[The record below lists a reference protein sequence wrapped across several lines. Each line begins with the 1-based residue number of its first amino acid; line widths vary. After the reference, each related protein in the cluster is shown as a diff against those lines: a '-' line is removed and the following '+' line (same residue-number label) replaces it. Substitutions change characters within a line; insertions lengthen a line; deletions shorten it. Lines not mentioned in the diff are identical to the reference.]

1 MRSKGEIEERR
12 GTGFGWVEREE
23 REKQG
28 VGRKMMG
35 EREKERDTA
44 CRDKWRGKDSNL
56 AVVGSHEGLDSLGG
70 LTQVVVGD
78 LGEKVVDNVG
88 SDVVV
93 DLQKKEIPL
102 LAAKPARDHS
112 VYEASHRRVAV
123 VNLPWEDWKLQG
135 EFEKNHGVSCDA
147 IIDMARHPPRRCHYK
162 LGPQTLSTLR
172 PKPTLLRMP

>member
-1 MRSKGEIEERR
+1 MPDFLGCGKGFGFRVLGFGLRVLCSGCGYVVLCFVRFVVWKWRSKGEIEERR
-12 GTGFGWVEREE
+12 GTGFGWVGKEE

-44 CRDKWRGKDSNL
+44 CRDKWRGKDNNL

-78 LGEKVVDNVG
+78 LGEKVVHHVG

-93 DLQKKEIPL
+93 DLPKKTRQRQ
-102 LAAKPARDHS
+102 PAPGS
-112 VYEASHRRVAV
+112 
-123 VNLPWEDWKLQG
+123 L
-135 EFEKNHGVSCDA
+135 C
-147 IIDMARHPPRRCHYK
+147 
-162 LGPQTLSTLR
+162 
-172 PKPTLLRMP
+172 